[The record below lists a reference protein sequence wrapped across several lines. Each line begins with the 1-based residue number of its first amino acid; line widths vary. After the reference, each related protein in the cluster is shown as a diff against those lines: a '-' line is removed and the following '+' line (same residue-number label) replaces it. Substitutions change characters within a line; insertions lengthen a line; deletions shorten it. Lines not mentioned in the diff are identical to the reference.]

1 MQPAILDPATTS
13 RPPAGRRAV
22 DVPNATL
29 VHRGLLTDSI
39 ALLHV
44 RPDDGPLP
52 FDAGQYVSIGLRVG
66 DLLLQRPY
74 SPANRPGSGPDLEL
88 LIRRVPEG
96 RLTPLLW
103 ELPIGARLRIGRPK
117 GLFRLLPDDPRAHL
131 FVATGTGLAP
141 MISMIGTLVAR
152 PDPPPV
158 TLLHGVRYETE
169 MAFGRRIGAWVRGG
183 RVRHVAAVSRPRA
196 DGPWWPGPSMLRGRL
211 PDLMPTVWGLLAH
224 DPTTTVAYLCGNPA
238 VVQRVG
244 DFLLASGVDPAAVRR
259 EEYWPAA

>member
-1 MQPAILDPATTS
+1 MQPAIADPTGTAS
-13 RPPAGRRAV
+13 RRPVGRRAV

-29 VHRGLLTDSI
+29 VHRELLTDSI

-52 FDAGQYVSIGLRVG
+52 FDAGQYVSVGLRVG

-74 SPANRPGSGPDLEL
+74 SPANRPGSGPELEL
-88 LIRRVPEG
+88 LIRRVPDG
-96 RLTPLLW
+96 QLTPLLW
-103 ELPIGARLRIGRPK
+103 DLPIGARLRIGRAK
-117 GLFRLLPDDPRAHL
+117 GLFRLVPDDARAHL

-141 MISMIGTLVAR
+141 MISMIDTLVAR
-152 PDPPPV
+152 SGPPPV

-169 MAFGRRIGAWVRGG
+169 MAFGGRVGAWVRSG
-183 RVRHVAAVSRPRA
+183 RVRHVTAVSRPQA
-196 DGPWWPGPSMLRGRL
+196 DAPREPSMLHGRL
-211 PDLMPTVWGLLAH
+211 PDLMPTLWGLLAH
-224 DPTTTVAYLCGNPA
+224 DPATTVAYLCGNPV

-244 DFLLASGVDPAAVRR
+244 DFLQASGVDSAAIRR